1 MFAPAYDYPQLQMVV
16 STMDQDFAIANNE
29 YVIQADLLHQLETKI
44 EDFNFEHNS
53 LLTNLGLS
61 IEEITLGD
69 HLEDYL
75 TYLNEYLEFMLD
87 KIKF

>member
-1 MFAPAYDYPQLQMVV
+1 MVV
-16 STMDQDFAIANNE
+16 STIDQDFAIANDE

-44 EDFNFEHNS
+44 EDFNAEHDS
-53 LLTNLGLS
+53 LLTDLGLS

-69 HLEDYL
+69 NLQDYL
-75 TYLNEYLEFMLD
+75 TYLNEYLEFTLD